1 MATSSVVAFWAV
13 AALLIIVPGADWAF
27 TISATTRAHSIVP
40 AVSGLAIGYLGV
52 TAVVAAGVGALVA
65 STPAALTALSVIG
78 GLYLVWH
85 GATTFAHPSTPEVTT
100 APDGASTWRTLAK
113 GIGVSGLNPKG
124 LLIFI
129 AMLPQ
134 FTNPEGD
141 WPVAGQIGLLGLVFT
156 LSCALFYL
164 VLGLT
169 AQAVLHA
176 RPAVARGVSRFSGA
190 AMVVIGALLIA
201 ERLLAQLY

>member
-1 MATSSVVAFWAV
+1 MATSSVFAFWAV

-85 GATTFAHPSTPEVTT
+85 GAMTLAHPSTPEMT
-100 APDGASTWRTLAK
+100 AAADGASTWRTSPRASASV
-113 GIGVSGLNPKG
+113 GSTPR
-124 LLIFI
+124 
-129 AMLPQ
+129 A
-134 FTNPEGD
+134 
-141 WPVAGQIGLLGLVFT
+141 
-156 LSCALFYL
+156 C
-164 VLGLT
+164 
-169 AQAVLHA
+169 
-176 RPAVARGVSRFSGA
+176 
-190 AMVVIGALLIA
+190 
-201 ERLLAQLY
+201 

>member
-1 MATSSVVAFWAV
+1 M
-13 AALLIIVPGADWAF
+13 
-27 TISATTRAHSIVP
+27 
-40 AVSGLAIGYLGV
+40 
-52 TAVVAAGVGALVA
+52 
-65 STPAALTALSVIG
+65 IG

-176 RPAVARGVSRFSGA
+176 RPAVARGVSRFSGG